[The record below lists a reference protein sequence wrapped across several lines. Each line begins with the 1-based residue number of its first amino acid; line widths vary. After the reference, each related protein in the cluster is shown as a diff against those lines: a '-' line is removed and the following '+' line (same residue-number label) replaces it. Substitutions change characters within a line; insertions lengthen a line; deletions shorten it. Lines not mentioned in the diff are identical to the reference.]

1 MKTKK
6 IMDLTVEELQVVI
19 ADTVNIA
26 MRDSVE
32 DILALSSNNYLKS
45 IKEAREDYKKGRVK
59 SFEETF
65 DV

>member
-19 ADTVNIA
+19 TDTVNIA
-26 MRDSVE
+26 LRDSIE

-59 SFEETF
+59 SFEEAF
-65 DV
+65 NV